1 EGDDRIVTVAQGT
14 ATTTA
19 TVAAGETASIELA
32 VTAGTPVYIYC
43 LEGGAI
49 NLYGIKLIS
58 NGEDPIEPPA
68 DKCVKITVAY
78 NADGS
83 LADVK
88 AEEALKSEA
97 TAAVRTESSLVTY
110 WESLTSMKPVVAE

>member
-19 TVAAGETASIELA
+19 AVAANDTASIELA
-32 VTAGTPVYIYC
+32 VTAGNPVYIYC

-49 NLYGIKLIS
+49 NLYGIKLIA
-58 NGEDPIEPPA
+58 GEEPPT
-68 DKCVKITVAY
+68 DTCVKITATY

-88 AEEALKSEA
+88 IEDALMSEA
-97 TAAVRTESSLVTY
+97 TAAVRTDSSLITY
-110 WESLTSMKPVVAE
+110 WESLTNMKPVVAE